1 MISAR
6 RLPASL
12 LALAFLLG
20 IATAINAAEKAP
32 WQSAALNIET
42 GLLWQAGSNTP
53 LSYRL
58 VPTRLAWRSPEVF
71 GRDLRDGARLVLRHR
86 FSVLGTW
93 IQQGPESRYLA
104 FDASP
109 SLERWNRAGTTG
121 LFGGAGGGF
130 GWLDAQGV
138 AGGQGQDFTLNWF
151 ARLGV
156 ERVLSPRR
164 SVTVSLLYQHMSNG
178 GQTDPNPGIDAVGF
192 SIGYAWSR

>member
-6 RLPASL
+6 RRPASL
-12 LALAFLLG
+12 LALAFFFA
-20 IATAINAAEKAP
+20 IATAQAADSP
-32 WQSAALNIET
+32 WASSALGVES
-42 GLLWQAGSNTP
+42 GLLWQAGGNTP

-58 VPTRLAWRSPEVF
+58 VPTRLAWRSGEVF
-71 GRDLRDGARLVLRHR
+71 GRSLRDGARLVVRHR
-86 FSVLGTW
+86 FSVFGTW
-93 IQQGPESRYLA
+93 IQQGPESRYVA

-109 SLERWNRAGTTG
+109 SLELWNRAGTTAV
-121 LFGGAGGGF
+121 FGGAGGGF
-130 GWLDAQGV
+130 GWIDSQAV
-138 AGGQGQDFTLNWF
+138 VGGQGQDFTLNWF

-164 SVTVSLLYQHMSNG
+164 SVTASLLYQHMSNG